1 MVNSAPSILA
11 VDDNPA
17 TLYATTRVLKGAGFR
32 VFEAATGMDAL
43 SLAQSES
50 IDLVVLD
57 VNLPDIDGFEVCRR
71 LRTMERLAR
80 TPVIHL
86 SATFVKDVDKVQGLE
101 RGADGYLT
109 HPVEPPVLI
118 ATVNAFLR
126 ARQAERERRQR
137 ELEFGA
143 IFDRALNGIAVIDSD
158 LVLIDVNPAICEIL
172 KTPREELVDRSLL
185 DFVPEARRDE
195 SAEIFQRLEVEGTW
209 RGISPLQAS
218 DGSLVFLDWNLSRH
232 RVLDRWLA
240 VVSDITS
247 RLEGEREREE
257 LLLSERAARADADR
271 ANRLKDEFLAT
282 LSHELRTP
290 LNAIV
295 GWAQLLK
302 MGHLAGAEA
311 QNAIEAI
318 DRNARAQAQMIADL
332 LDVSRITSGKL
343 RLDVQ
348 SVDPLAVV
356 EAALETVIPAI
367 EAKEIRLTKI
377 LDPKAGPVSGDPG
390 RLQQVIWN
398 LLSNAAKFT
407 PKGGRIQVALARIDS
422 QVELA
427 VTDNGQ
433 GIPADL
439 LPTVFERFRQGDAST
454 TRTEGGLGLGL
465 AIAKQL
471 VELHGG
477 TIHAESSGDKQGAT
491 FRVRLPLSPVRV
503 AVHRPAAVNTQTALK
518 KVTENAASQLDGVR
532 VLIVDDDADARILT
546 KRVLTGFGAE
556 PEVAQGCEEAFSVL
570 ERFEP
575 HVLISDLGMPVHDGF
590 QLIRQ
595 VRARGYSYQKLPAI
609 ALTAF
614 AGAADRQ
621 KALQAGFQLHL
632 TKPVDPAELSAAIA
646 TLIGRTG

>member
-32 VFEAATGMDAL
+32 VFEAATGMAAL

-71 LRTMERLAR
+71 LRTMERVAR

-257 LLLSERAARADADR
+257 LLLSERAARAEADR

-295 GWAQLLK
+295 GWAQLLR

-427 VTDNGQ
+427 VTDNGR

-518 KVTENAASQLDGVR
+518 KVPENAASQLDGVR